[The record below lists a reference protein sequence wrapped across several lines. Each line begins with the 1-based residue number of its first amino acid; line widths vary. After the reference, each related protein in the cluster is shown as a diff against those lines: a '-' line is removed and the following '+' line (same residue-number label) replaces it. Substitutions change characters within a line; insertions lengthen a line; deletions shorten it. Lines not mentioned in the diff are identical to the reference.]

1 MYDYMTEL
9 GEYIGC
15 YKDAND
21 RAMTGDWQNG
31 GDMTIDKCIGICA
44 DQVMTCQ

>member
-1 MYDYMTEL
+1 MFHISLADL

-31 GDMTIDKCIGICA
+31 GDMTIDNCIGICA
-44 DQVMTCQ
+44 EQVMTC